1 MSTVKSYF
9 SKNDTLIYNSFTNTG
24 RNPVIEL
31 FYGRVDNIIPP
42 PGFSRLIF
50 DINLDLLQEQ
60 VADGTIST
68 GCSRSMTH
76 VLKMTNTSQF
86 DEALLN
92 GYWSDGRRRATSFDL
107 ILFRIPKVSVSTGN
121 LQTWDEG
128 VGYDYYNSAVPLNSS
143 NAQSV
148 TEQLLTDK
156 TFSTR
161 PVNWYQRTTIDNW
174 STPGLYNNTN
184 SLTSLTGLNYSAL
197 TIVDVQHFEFG
208 NEDIEFDMTN
218 EINNILTGATTG
230 HTGWGVAFV
239 PQVEN
244 LTGLTENYAVGF
256 FSRHTQTFYEPYLE
270 TTYDDLITD
279 DRNNFI
285 EGQTNK
291 LYLYTYVN
299 GNPIK
304 LDTPPVVTIYDQ
316 NDDIIQ
322 SGITS
327 CMITRGVY
335 EISVSGITAT
345 TIPCMFYDVWSGLS
359 YNGISI
365 ANVEN
370 EFVLKSN
377 SNYFQIG
384 TSTQTPKIYA
394 FNFFGIR
401 QNEKIINTDIR
412 KVTCIIRQAYS
423 SNVVLNT
430 VDAYYRVYV
439 REGQTEVEV
448 QGWTPINRTPDS
460 FYFVFDT
467 RDKIPNEYFIDM
479 KVVTDLNVDIYKQ
492 TLQFQIVNRK

>member
-1 MSTVKSYF
+1 
-9 SKNDTLIYNSFTNTG
+9 
-24 RNPVIEL
+24 
-31 FYGRVDNIIPP
+31 
-42 PGFSRLIF
+42 
-50 DINLDLLQEQ
+50 
-60 VADGTIST
+60 
-68 GCSRSMTH
+68 
-76 VLKMTNTSQF
+76 
-86 DEALLN
+86 
-92 GYWSDGRRRATSFDL
+92 
-107 ILFRIPKVSVSTGN
+107 
-121 LQTWDEG
+121 
-128 VGYDYYNSAVPLNSS
+128 
-143 NAQSV
+143 
-148 TEQLLTDK
+148 
-156 TFSTR
+156 
-161 PVNWYQRTTIDNW
+161 VNWFQTTTIDDW
-174 STPGLYNNTN
+174 SVYGIYDNLN
-184 SLTSLTGLNYSAL
+184 SQTGLTGCNYSAL

-208 NEDIEFDMTN
+208 NENIEFDMTN
-218 EINNILTGATTG
+218 EINNILTGTTTG
-230 HTGWGVAFV
+230 HTGWGIAFV

-270 TTYDDLITD
+270 TVHDDLITD

-285 EGQTNK
+285 ESQSNK
-291 LYLYTYVN
+291 LYLYAYVN

-316 NDDIIQ
+316 NDDVVQSGIVSCLVTKGVYEIIV

-327 CMITRGVY
+327 
-335 EISVSGITAT
+335 S
-345 TIPCMFYDVWSGLS
+345 TIPCMFYDVWSQLS
-359 YNGISI
+359 YNGTPIS
-365 ANVEN
+365 NVEN

>member
-1 MSTVKSYF
+1 MSINNSYF
-9 SKNDTLIYNSFTNTG
+9 NRNNTIIYQDYANTG
-24 RNPVIEL
+24 RNPVMQL
-31 FYGRVDNIIPP
+31 FYGDGGISNPI
-42 PGFSRLIF
+42 GYSRFIF
-50 DINLDLLQEQ
+50 DLDLTFLKEK
-60 VADGTIST
+60 VAEGIISLNC
-68 GCSRSMTH
+68 GVSGMNH
-76 VLKMTNTSQF
+76 KLKMTNTSTFNQ
-86 DEALLN
+86 DLLN
-92 GYWSDGRRRATSFDL
+92 TSMPDGSLRATSFDL
-107 ILFRIPKVSVSTGN
+107 ILFRIPQFDFDPN
-121 LQTWDEG
+121 QPQYWDEG
-128 VGYDYYNSAVPLNSS
+128 VGYD
-143 NAQSV
+143 
-148 TEQLLTDK
+148 
-156 TFSTR
+156 FSDYGDPFEFNKAYSDR
-161 PVNWYQRTTIDNW
+161 PSNWYQTTTIKNW
-174 STPGLYNNTN
+174 QVPGIYNNEN
-184 SLTSLTGLNYSAL
+184 LGPVPYSAI
-197 TIVDVQHFEFG
+197 TIVDIQHFEFG
-208 NEDIEFDMTN
+208 NENIEFDMTN

-316 NDDIIQ
+316 NDDIVQ